1 MTCKFFFDFNSQTS
15 CRIIHYP
22 GWPDSCESLTETWQ
36 LIFWLQEWQMLYRR
50 SLLLLNQTNQNGFSE
65 TIATGRNDL
74 GMLNS
79 SQYQNIVDTIRG
91 REQLFEG
98 GTSCLYLHAIR
109 CRLGGDQSP
118 PPRPRVVGTS
128 AVKTSLAPGNFGAQI
143 LAVDT
148 FGARRAAIFCCLS
161 SLCCQIESDSSLDVY
176 QVAKL
181 AWQRRPNIFQSVVSE
196 IYVCFLKLFS
206 SDKLNV
212 FILCKILQV
221 FF

>member
-1 MTCKFFFDFNSQTS
+1 
-15 CRIIHYP
+15 
-22 GWPDSCESLTETWQ
+22 
-36 LIFWLQEWQMLYRR
+36 MLYRR
-50 SLLLLNQTNQNGFSE
+50 SLLLNQPHQNGFSE

-79 SQYQNIVDTIRG
+79 SQDQNI
-91 REQLFEG
+91 
-98 GTSCLYLHAIR
+98 
-109 CRLGGDQSP
+109 
-118 PPRPRVVGTS
+118 VGTS

-181 AWQRRPNIFQSVVSE
+181 AWQRRPNIFESVVSE
-196 IYVCFLKLFS
+196 IYTYVCYLKLFS
-206 SDKLNV
+206 RDKLDI
-212 FILCKILQV
+212 FILCKILKV